1 MDLKQILF
9 VFQLGEVSPTII
21 NAAKHNY
28 LPTESSGEKQ
38 ELPETW
44 MWFCK
49 ISKQNKG
56 FGPRFRK
63 SGIFSKF
70 EILWTKET

>member
-44 MWFCK
+44 M
-49 ISKQNKG
+49 
-56 FGPRFRK
+56 
-63 SGIFSKF
+63 
-70 EILWTKET
+70 